1 MTLVKT
7 VQTTHQDL
15 LIRVMLAAAMADADV
30 TDREFGRISSIVTSL
45 PAFSGVDTNRIVEN
59 AAPVSALL
67 EREDGIDRLLDEVA
81 NGLPERLY
89 ETAYALAVE
98 VVSADVQAREE
109 ELNFL
114 LMLED
119 RLELPKLPVAA
130 IEYSAR
136 VRHRTL

>member
-1 MTLVKT
+1 MPTSE
-7 VQTTHQDL
+7 L
-15 LIRVMLAAAMADADV
+15 LTIQQIVDYLPVFAGYDVERIAGVSRSILALFN
-30 TDREFGRISSIVTSL
+30 E
-45 PAFSGVDTNRIVEN
+45 
-59 AAPVSALL
+59 
-67 EREDGIDRLLDEVA
+67 EDGLDTFFAYVRVNLPDRL
-81 NGLPERLY
+81 R

>member
-45 PAFSGVDTNRIVEN
+45 PVFSDVDTNRIVEN
-59 AAPVSALL
+59 AGLVGKLL
-67 EREDGIDRLLDEVA
+67 EREDGLDRLLDEVA
-81 NGLPERLY
+81 QGLPERLY

-98 VVSADVQAREE
+98 VVSADVTAREE

-114 LMLED
+114 LLLED
-119 RLELPKLPVAA
+119 SLELPKLPVAA

>member
-30 TDREFGRISSIVTSL
+30 SDREFGRISSIVTTL
-45 PAFSGVDTNRIVEN
+45 PVFQDVDTNRIVEN
-59 AAPVSALL
+59 AGTVTALL
-67 EREDGIDRLLDEVA
+67 KREDGLDRLLDDVA
-81 NGLPERLY
+81 RGLPERLY

-136 VRHRTL
+136 VRHRMM

>member
-15 LIRVMLAAAMADADV
+15 LIRVMLAAAMADAAV
-30 TDREFGRISSIVTSL
+30 TDREFGRISSIVTTL
-45 PAFSGVDTNRIVEN
+45 PVFSDVDTNRIVEN
-59 AAPVSALL
+59 ATAVGALL
-67 EREDGIDRLLDEVA
+67 KREDGLDRLLAEVA
-81 NGLPERLY
+81 KGLPERLY

-98 VVSADVQAREE
+98 VVSADVTAREE

-119 RLELPKLPVAA
+119 SLELPKLPVAA